1 MTEKKIDLVAGQK
14 LNVKQ
19 MADKVYQTYVARFQ
33 AKVKGDLDKYR
44 ECRRLSEEEA
54 KRRFGFLLEALEYGA
69 PPHGGM
75 ALGFDRL
82 VMLLAGEQ
90 NIREVIPFPKTAKAA
105 DLMCEA
111 PSPVPDRLL
120 RDLGIRVV
128 NPQ

>member
-1 MTEKKIDLVAGQK
+1 MSRL
-14 LNVKQ
+14 
-19 MADKVYQTYVARFQ
+19 
-33 AKVKGDLDKYR
+33 
-44 ECRRLSEEEA
+44 RRLFPFALALALLVPMEA
-54 KRRFGFLLEALEYGA
+54 GIPIPLPA
-69 PPHGGM
+69 
-75 ALGFDRL
+75 DL
-82 VMLLAGEQ
+82 VMLLVGEQ